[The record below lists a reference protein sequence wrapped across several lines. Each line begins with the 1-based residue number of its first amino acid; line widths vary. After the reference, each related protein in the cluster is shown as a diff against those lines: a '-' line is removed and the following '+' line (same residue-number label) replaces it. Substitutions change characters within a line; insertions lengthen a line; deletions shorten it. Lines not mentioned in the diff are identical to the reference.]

1 MRFCPRIY
9 ERENFSINRRSKNG
23 SKQRKAPLLS
33 GIGEPDGAGLARR
46 LNVEQSE
53 ADKLLAGER
62 VGYDTARKFVYY
74 FRGVI
79 AQHYI
84 DWDATEA
91 ENPLAEET
99 EDSYTKEESEIEG
112 EDAA

>member
-1 MRFCPRIY
+1 MVANKEKLRSY
-9 ERENFSINRRSKNG
+9 LESENLTAQDF
-23 SKQRKAPLLS
+23 
-33 GIGEPDGAGLARR
+33 ARR
-46 LNVEQSE
+46 LGVEQSE

-79 AQHYI
+79 APHYI
-84 DWDATEA
+84 DWATEA
-91 ENPLAEET
+91 ENPLAEES
-99 EDSYTKEESEIEG
+99 EDSYTEEGNEAKG

>member
-1 MRFCPRIY
+1 MVANKEKLRSY
-9 ERENFSINRRSKNG
+9 LESENLTAQDF
-23 SKQRKAPLLS
+23 
-33 GIGEPDGAGLARR
+33 ARR
-46 LNVEQSE
+46 LRVEQSE
-53 ADKLLAGER
+53 ADKLLAER

-84 DWDATEA
+84 DWEATEA
-91 ENPLAEET
+91 ENPLAEES
-99 EDSYTKEESEIEG
+99 EDSYTEEGNEAKG

>member
-1 MRFCPRIY
+1 MVVNKEKLRSY
-9 ERENFSINRRSKNG
+9 LESENLTVQDF
-23 SKQRKAPLLS
+23 
-33 GIGEPDGAGLARR
+33 ARR
-46 LNVEQSE
+46 LNIEQRE

-62 VGYDTARKFVYY
+62 VGYDTARKFIYY

-84 DWDATEA
+84 DWEATEA
-91 ENPLAEET
+91 ENPLAEES
-99 EDSYTKEESEIEG
+99 EDSYTEEGNEAKG